1 MRISFLLLGLLAMLP
16 SVAAAGE
23 SLLDQ
28 GIAEYRAES
37 YEEAIATLSDCSRQQ
52 PGSATVAYYLGLSLM
67 QTGDLS
73 GATGQ
78 FTAALE
84 RQPGMHEA
92 YLELIECLYLQD
104 RLPEARQRIAAAEQ
118 SSANPAA
125 IAFLKGK
132 VLAKQD
138 DAGGAILAF
147 TSAKK
152 TDAAYA
158 QQADFQIAQLQ
169 LQAGDMDAARE
180 SLRAVIADNPS
191 SELANFAKEYERRMA
206 ALPEGYR
213 MWRLFV
219 GVNYQYDDNVLVKPS
234 TDIAGLNLPS
244 GHDQSS
250 SQNLRLLYE
259 APSSGPWLFNA
270 QYSLYNNSYFRLD
283 QYSQLSQTLSLV
295 PAYRLPK
302 AVLSLPV
309 TYSHTLLDYTGYSQQ
324 LSIKP
329 TATLMFAPQHLGQ
342 AGFGYSWRDYLQAPV
357 SVEEDR
363 DAHGYSG
370 QLGYLYLFAEA
381 RGMANIRYEFSFD
394 DAAGNNWSNIGNRL
408 TLDLV
413 VPLARQTSAVVSLD
427 GWWQEYLNSHTAYG
441 VKRSDSSYAAT
452 ATLSHELV
460 ERVFLNLQ
468 YSHYITYSN
477 IPLYE
482 YDRNVYSAGLELR
495 F

>member
-1 MRISFLLLGLLAMLP
+1 MRISFLLLGLLVTLP
-16 SVAAAGE
+16 SVVTAGQ

-37 YEEAIATLSDCSRQQ
+37 YEEAIVTLGDCVRQQ
-52 PGSATVAYYLGLSLM
+52 PDSAAAAYYLGLSLM
-67 QTGDLS
+67 QTGDLE
-73 GATGQ
+73 GAAGQ
-78 FTAALE
+78 FRAALE
-84 RQPGMHEA
+84 RQPGMREV
-92 YLELIECLYLQD
+92 YPELIECLYLQD
-104 RLPEARQRIAAAEQ
+104 RLPEARTRISAAEGVGVD
-118 SSANPAA
+118 PAA

-138 DAGGAILAF
+138 DGAGAIHAF
-147 TSAKK
+147 TAAKK
-152 TDAAYA
+152 ADRAYG
-158 QQADFQIAQLQ
+158 QQADFQIAQLR
-169 LQAGDMDAARE
+169 LQAGDADAARE
-180 SLRAVIADNPS
+180 SLRAVIADNPT
-191 SELANFAKEYERRMA
+191 SELANFAREYERRLS

-213 MWRLFV
+213 MWRLFLR
-219 GVNYQYDDNVLVKPS
+219 VNYQYDDNVLVKPS

-250 SQNLRLLYE
+250 SQTMRLLYE

-283 QYSQLSQTLSLV
+283 QYSQLSQTVTLV
-295 PAYRLPK
+295 PAYRLPR

-309 TYSHTLLDYTGYSQQ
+309 AYTHTLLDYRGYSQQ
-324 LSIKP
+324 LAVKP
-329 TATLMFAPQHLGQ
+329 TATLMFTPEQLVQ

-357 SVEEDR
+357 AAEEDR
-363 DAHGYSG
+363 DAQSYSG
-370 QLGYLYLFAEA
+370 QVGYLYLFADS
-381 RGMANIRYEFSFD
+381 RGVANLRYEFSFD

-413 VPLARQTSAVVSLD
+413 VPLSKKTSAVVSLD

-460 ERVFLNLQ
+460 ERLFLNLQ
-468 YSHYITYSN
+468 YAHSTVYSN